1 MSRIVAPD
9 SMKLRTVAVR
19 VEKSV
24 EECTPPS
31 EKESG
36 VRLRMAMMC
45 VGRVG
50 LVECN
55 GGKFVEICVV
65 ATGVGSGGGRDFR

>member
-1 MSRIVAPD
+1 MSMIVAPD
-9 SMKLRTVAVR
+9 WMKSRTVAVR

-24 EECTPPS
+24 GECTPPS

-55 GGKFVEICVV
+55 GGKYGEICVV
-65 ATGVGSGGGRDFR
+65 ATGVGSGGGKDFR